1 MHSSSAVVD
10 ALPKAKKGEKKGGEY
25 VLKVIQIGEVN
36 INETLKR
43 NTEKKF
49 TMAVVVL
56 TQATNP

>member
-1 MHSSSAVVD
+1 MHFQ
-10 ALPKAKKGEKKGGEY
+10 KAKKGEKKGGEY
-25 VLKVIQIGEVN
+25 ILKVIQIGEVN